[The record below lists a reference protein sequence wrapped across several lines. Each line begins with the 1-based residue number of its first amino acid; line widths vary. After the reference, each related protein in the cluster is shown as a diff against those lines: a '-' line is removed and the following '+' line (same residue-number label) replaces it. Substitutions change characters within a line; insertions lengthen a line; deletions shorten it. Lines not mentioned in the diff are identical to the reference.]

1 MERENKIKIIIWI
14 IELICFIIDIL
25 IFSFS
30 LWLTKKIKI
39 FYIIYFS
46 LSCIFF
52 LCRTLFITIF
62 LFFKKKWL
70 NILIILNII
79 IISFSIIFWIFGL
92 LILIYNYI
100 EFNNYYRNCP
110 YNNNELNLQLKRR
123 CELFNINNNSR
134 YSYQYICS
142 FDSSEDFDSKNKL
155 SEKIEQDKI
164 ICVKPKLIEMK
175 NIILKNFVN
184 FYNDSVIYYF
194 CSRTNIPKDYSFIA
208 QKNCTDEK
216 KYLMLIFLISSC
228 AHFIDFI
235 FSIIEAILSLKNKNK
250 NNINLKKNSI
260 SDSSLNE
267 KTKILNKMNYSKI
280 NVSGKLKAMILL
292 SIFEKKIDFNNLFLN
307 DKINQNLTDLFL
319 MNKKYLEKYYY
330 NEIKNLVYNN
340 KNIIDRINNIN
351 IDTLTLSYFDD
362 IASEFDVKKLKKIDK
377 KLSFLKEMVSIPFDA
392 QTKEIKLSNS
402 KNIKIY
408 IDYIF
413 INTKIFIFFQDI
425 FKIKFYQQKMYFK
438 SIDDDENLLKNDIK
452 NKFIISSEIISNEE
466 KSENNVIKN
475 EIIGLRNEINE
486 LKNELKKKDIIKDEG
501 KIKMQ
506 KLENDYSKIKNSN
519 KIEELIKQLEIKD
532 KELKEIIYL
541 SP

>member
-1 MERENKIKIIIWI
+1 
-14 IELICFIIDIL
+14 
-25 IFSFS
+25 
-30 LWLTKKIKI
+30 
-39 FYIIYFS
+39 
-46 LSCIFF
+46 
-52 LCRTLFITIF
+52 
-62 LFFKKKWL
+62 
-70 NILIILNII
+70 
-79 IISFSIIFWIFGL
+79 
-92 LILIYNYI
+92 
-100 EFNNYYRNCP
+100 
-110 YNNNELNLQLKRR
+110 
-123 CELFNINNNSR
+123 
-134 YSYQYICS
+134 
-142 FDSSEDFDSKNKL
+142 
-155 SEKIEQDKI
+155 
-164 ICVKPKLIEMK
+164 
-175 NIILKNFVN
+175 
-184 FYNDSVIYYF
+184 
-194 CSRTNIPKDYSFIA
+194 
-208 QKNCTDEK
+208 
-216 KYLMLIFLISSC
+216 MLIFLISSC

-486 LKNELKKKDIIKDEG
+486 LKNELKKKYIIKDEG

-506 KLENDYSKIKNSN
+506 KLET
-519 KIEELIKQLEIKD
+519 LIK
-532 KELKEIIYL
+532 
-541 SP
+541 

>member
-1 MERENKIKIIIWI
+1 M
-14 IELICFIIDIL
+14 
-25 IFSFS
+25 
-30 LWLTKKIKI
+30 
-39 FYIIYFS
+39 
-46 LSCIFF
+46 
-52 LCRTLFITIF
+52 
-62 LFFKKKWL
+62 
-70 NILIILNII
+70 
-79 IISFSIIFWIFGL
+79 
-92 LILIYNYI
+92 
-100 EFNNYYRNCP
+100 
-110 YNNNELNLQLKRR
+110 QLKRR

-466 KSENNVIKN
+466 KSENDVIKN

-532 KELKEIIYL
+532 KELKEMKSNIPFTLNANEKLMVVIITTIDQNINYPIL
-541 SP
+541 CKNTDKVERLLDELYKIEDFKDLIKCPYFVAKGQKIDDNKTLEENGIKNHDIIMLLMHEE